1 MKKTVCLAFETSG
14 RNGSVSVGIDGE
26 ILAET
31 RFSGQLRHSAEL
43 FSAAEEMLSSIGQK
57 PEEVGKI
64 YCVIGPGSFTGI
76 RISVT
81 TAKMYALA
89 TNAKICGINT
99 MDALAL
105 NASEFEKDTSTQVSK
120 IATVIDA
127 KRGLFFICGFE
138 KQQGK
143 WVKTYEDKLVKAEEF
158 VAEFCQNSPVWLLG
172 EGLVYYK
179 DDFACE
185 NVKFLPEKY
194 WPGQSKNVYLMG
206 HQKSEQ
212 NEYVDPVKLAPF
224 YLRGP
229 DAKPKKGLKS

>member
-1 MKKTVCLAFETSG
+1 MRKTVCLAFETSG

-43 FSAAEEMLSSIGQK
+43 FASAKEMICSIGEK
-57 PEEVGKI
+57 PEDVGKI

-81 TAKMYALA
+81 TAKMYGLA
-89 TNAKICGINT
+89 TGAKICGVNT
-99 MDALAL
+99 MDSLAL
-105 NASEFEKDTSTQVSK
+105 NASDFEKDTSTQVSK

-127 KRGLFFICGFE
+127 KRGLFFISGFE
-138 KQQGK
+138 KRDDR
-143 WVKTYEDKLVKAEEF
+143 WVKIYDDRLVKAEEF
-158 VAEFCQNSPVWLLG
+158 LAEFCQNEPVWLLG

-179 DDFACE
+179 EDFECE

-194 WPGQSKNVYLMG
+194 WPGQSKNVYLIG
-206 HQKSEQ
+206 HSKSEQ
-212 NEYVDPVKLAPF
+212 NDYVDPVKLVPN